1 MGKGS
6 GPMPIVGMSRTLT
19 SSIHLALRD
28 SQASQKEASM
38 GSIVFG
44 LGVLVGLVFVVCYTV
59 VSRIDDE
66 REHVDLF
73 VRFVLFLMFML
84 TVCLMATGG
93 AGIWA
98 SLFSP

>member
-1 MGKGS
+1 
-6 GPMPIVGMSRTLT
+6 
-19 SSIHLALRD
+19 
-28 SQASQKEASM
+28 M

-44 LGVLVGLVFVVCYTV
+44 LGLLVGFVFVVCYTI

-73 VRFVLFLMFML
+73 ARFVLFLMFML

-98 SLFSP
+98 SLFSR